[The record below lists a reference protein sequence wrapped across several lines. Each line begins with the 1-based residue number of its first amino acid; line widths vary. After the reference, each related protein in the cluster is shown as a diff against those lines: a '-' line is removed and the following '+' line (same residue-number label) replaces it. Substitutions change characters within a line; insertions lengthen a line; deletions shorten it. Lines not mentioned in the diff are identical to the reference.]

1 LCKLD
6 HISYLLF
13 LYQTYFLYFFDLIYL
28 WRQSTCAMGWE
39 SSLASTGDCFFYFFA
54 KKYEK

>member
-28 WRQSTCAMGWE
+28 
-39 SSLASTGDCFFYFFA
+39 
-54 KKYEK
+54 